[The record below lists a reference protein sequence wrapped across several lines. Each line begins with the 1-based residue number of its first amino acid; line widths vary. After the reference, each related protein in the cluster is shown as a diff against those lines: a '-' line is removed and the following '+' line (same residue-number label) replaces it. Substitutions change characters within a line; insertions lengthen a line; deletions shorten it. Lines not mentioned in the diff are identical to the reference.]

1 MNNKQSNNSDNQDQ
15 TLQQNQSSGSINK
28 ISQSPDLP
36 PSDPQDIPLADLNPS
51 RMSTSELL
59 AEDYENE
66 SGDEYTRLYH
76 QDRKQRWL
84 NKTKSFFHRL
94 WIGPEEP
101 RDDYA
106 PRIRKLEFL
115 EELPVKFNSNIPI
128 TYRRILLGVYLLFWF
143 GLCYSILIPYLTVPP
158 SSSDPS
164 TPHIHSLTCSS
175 SHEFWNG
182 KNAACGL
189 NGESCPEITKHSG
202 DKDVV
207 IRCPALCDRGSWT
220 YSLIP
225 IGDQRIKHRGYF
237 IGGGDK
243 IDSKIEDTQLTNP
256 YRADSYPCGAAVHA
270 GLVSPFWGGCARL
283 SYNSKNQP
291 YFKSTK
297 GHYGVDN
304 SIEFKS
310 FFKSSFYFKILRLNK
325 ESFHQCH
332 DPRIVILIINV
343 LLGLPIVYLASGAA
357 VYWIIN
363 VVGFW
368 TICMATDPPIVV
380 DASDPQDFANL
391 ISLGLERFLPTCS
404 ILYILWHC
412 STKRTLSEPTSPDE
426 KISYLSRVFLWYPLF
441 WLGVLNNVSFD
452 RLPVDRLTISDL
464 KEQSGALLA
473 VSSIIVTITICAVIQ
488 AYKIWL
494 SGRFQK
500 YLRVYSIFVLGL
512 VLLAQ
517 LPGLS
522 LRVHHYFLAM
532 LLIPGCAT
540 RGRTAL
546 MFQGILLGLFLSGA
560 SRWGLAAIAE
570 TITSLKRDDPLGKII
585 PPIFTAYNSTSGTLQ
600 WQLIPENVTTT
611 ASYNKY
617 SAISLLINDIEY
629 FVTNTASSI
638 DLKSLL
644 ANTNAPIYDLV
655 QDSLHNGIK
664 DSNGDIPLYIRI
676 GRKIPNT
683 MVYSD
688 FSNAA
693 VLRWPSGN
701 LTLPLPGL
709 T

>member
-1 MNNKQSNNSDNQDQ
+1 MSKKQPNKFDNQDRSLSLV
-15 TLQQNQSSGSINK
+15 TNKSHSPTPPIQN
-28 ISQSPDLP
+28 PE
-36 PSDPQDIPLADLNPS
+36 DIPLTDFAPS
-51 RMSTSELL
+51 TMSTSELL
-59 AEDYENE
+59 ADDYENE
-66 SGDEYTRLYH
+66 SGEEYMRLYH
-76 QDRKQRWL
+76 QDRKKRWL
-84 NKTKSFFHRL
+84 YKTKRFFHKL

-106 PRIRKLEFL
+106 PRISKLEFL
-115 EELPVKFNSNIPI
+115 EELPVKFNTNVPLL
-128 TYRRILLGVYLLFWF
+128 YRRVLLTIYLVFWF

-164 TPHIHSLTCSS
+164 TPLIHSLTCSS
-175 SHEFWNG
+175 SREFWNG

-189 NGESCPEITKHSG
+189 NGDSCPEIVKHSG
-202 DKDVV
+202 DNDVV

-225 IGDQRIKHRGYF
+225 IGDQRIKYRGYF

-243 IDSKIEDTQLTNP
+243 VVSKIEDTQLTNP

-270 GLVSPFWGGCARL
+270 GLISPFWGGCARL
-283 SYNSKNQP
+283 SYKSKNQP
-291 YFKSTK
+291 YFESAK
-297 GHYGVDN
+297 GHYGVDD
-304 SIEFKS
+304 SIGFKS
-310 FFKSSFYFKILRLNK
+310 FFKSSFYFKKLKLAS
-325 ESFHQCH
+325 ETFHQCH
-332 DPRIVILIINV
+332 DPRIVILMINI
-343 LLGLPIVYLASGAA
+343 LLGLPVVYLASGAT
-357 VYWIIN
+357 VYWVIN

-368 TICMATDPPIVV
+368 TICLATDPPIVV
-380 DASDPQDFANL
+380 DATDPQGFASL

-404 ILYILWHC
+404 ILYILWHS
-412 STKRTLSEPTSPDE
+412 STKRTLSEPASPDE
-426 KISYLSRVFLWYPLF
+426 KFSYLSRVLLWYPLF

-473 VSSIIVTITICAVIQ
+473 VSAIIVTISICAVIQ

-494 SGRFQK
+494 SGRFRK

-517 LPGLS
+517 IPGLS
-522 LRVHHYFLAM
+522 LRVHHYILAM

-570 TITSLKRDDPLGKII
+570 TITSLKRDDPLGKIF
-585 PPIFTAYNSTSGTLQ
+585 PPIFTAYDSGSGVLQ
-600 WQLIPENVTTT
+600 WQLVPENATSV
-611 ASYNKY
+611 AAAYNKY
-617 SAISLLINDIEY
+617 SSISLLINDIEY
-629 FVTNTASSI
+629 FVSDNISSL

-644 ANTNAPIYDLV
+644 TNTTAPFY
-655 QDSLHNGIK
+655 DSLQDTLRNGIK
-664 DSNGDIPLYIRI
+664 DGNGDIPLYIRI

-693 VLRWPSGN
+693 ILRWPSGI

>member
-1 MNNKQSNNSDNQDQ
+1 MNNKRSIKFDNQDHH
-15 TLQQNQSSGSINK
+15 LQQ
-28 ISQSPDLP
+28 SQSQGQNNNTSDSSDLP
-36 PSDPQDIPLADLNPS
+36 QQDPQDIPLTDLNPS
-51 RMSTSELL
+51 RMSESELL
-59 AEDYENE
+59 TEDYENE
-66 SGDEYTRLYH
+66 SGDEYVRLYH
-76 QDRKQRWL
+76 QDRKTRLLYKVKQ
-84 NKTKSFFHRL
+84 FFQRL
-94 WIGPEEP
+94 WIGPAEP

-106 PRIRKLEFL
+106 PRMLKLEFL
-115 EELPVKFNSNIPI
+115 EELPVRFNQNIPL
-128 TYRRILLGVYLLFWF
+128 TYRRILLTVYLLFWF

-158 SSSDPS
+158 FTSDES

-175 SHEFWNG
+175 SREFWSG

-189 NGESCPEITKHSG
+189 NGELCPEIVKHSG
-202 DKDVV
+202 DNDVV

-243 IDSKIEDTQLTNP
+243 VATKIDDSQLTNP

-283 SYNSKNQP
+283 SYSSKSQS
-291 YFKSTK
+291 YFESTK
-297 GHYGVDN
+297 GHYGVDD
-304 SIEFKS
+304 SIGFKS
-310 FFKSSFYFKILRLNK
+310 FFKSSFYFKILRLDK
-325 ESFHQCH
+325 ETFHQCH

-343 LLGLPIVYLASGAA
+343 VLGLPIVYLASGAA

-368 TICMATDPPIVV
+368 TICLATDPPIVV
-380 DASDPQDFANL
+380 DASDPQDFASL
-391 ISLGLERFLPTCS
+391 ISIGLERFLPTCS
-404 ILYILWHC
+404 ILYILWHS
-412 STKRTLSEPTSPDE
+412 STKRTLSEPSSPDE
-426 KISYLSRVFLWYPLF
+426 KISYLSRVILWYPLF

-473 VSSIIVTITICAVIQ
+473 VSSIIITISICAVIQ

-494 SGRFQK
+494 SGRFRK
-500 YLRVYSIFVLGL
+500 YLMVYSIFVFGL
-512 VLLAQ
+512 ILLAQ

-522 LRVHHYFLAM
+522 LRVHHYILAM

-570 TITSLKRDDPLGKII
+570 TITSLKRDDPLGKIA
-585 PPIFTAYNSTSGTLQ
+585 PPIFTAYDSSSGTLQ
-600 WQLIPENVTTT
+600 WQLIPNDVANV
-611 ASYNKY
+611 AAYNKY
-617 SAISLLINDIEY
+617 SSVSLLINDIEY
-629 FVTNTASSI
+629 FVLDNTSSL

-644 ANTNAPIYDLV
+644 KNATTPIYNLV
-655 QDSLHNGIK
+655 EDALHNGIK
-664 DSNGDIPLYIRI
+664 DDNGDIPLYIRI

-693 VLRWPSGN
+693 VLKWPSGN